1 MFVHTC
7 TCVCLF
13 FCLCACVRACTRVH
27 LHVCTVCVSLYVLVV
42 YMYVFVCVYFAC
54 ALDSIN
60 CRLEK
65 EIKKLEADIAQ
76 EKQAAEGLMTQMV
89 VPIIDESS
97 STD

>member
-1 MFVHTC
+1 MVHRHPSAGSLGGNSHAFRMAVC
-7 TCVCLF
+7 FLLFALLCVC
-13 FCLCACVRACTRVH
+13 V
-27 LHVCTVCVSLYVLVV
+27 
-42 YMYVFVCVYFAC
+42 AC

-89 VPIIDESS
+89 TPIINESS